1 MARIEFEPRM
11 IEARSEADRSTDSL
25 LELGLMYS
33 AGRGVERNFIE
44 AHKWLNI
51 AALRGSLAARS
62 YRSEVAEEMTK
73 ADIAKAQRLAREW
86 LALH

>member
-11 IEARSEADRSTDSL
+11 IEARPEADRSIESL

-33 AGRGVERNFIE
+33 AGRGVERNFVE

-51 AALRGSLAARS
+51 AALRGSVAARS
-62 YRSEVAEEMTK
+62 YRSELAEEMTR

-86 LALH
+86 LAVH